1 VSSRFDGLLAGPAAS
16 VTEAGAAPA
25 TSSSGPGAGP
35 ASPAAGGGHARLG
48 ELDLLRFL
56 AALAVVVFHYMAASK
71 SLWGVQP
78 TRIFPSVAPLSV
90 LGILGVE
97 LFFVISGFVILMS
110 VMGRTAGE
118 FAVSRVTRLFPAYWF
133 SVLAIFL
140 LYTLTDV
147 QGFRPNLSP
156 TDYVV
161 NLTMLQQGLGVG
173 HASGVYWSLW
183 VELRFYVMMAV
194 FALIGITVRRVLIFM
209 AAWLMAA
216 AYVGNLDAP
225 ALEMIL
231 LPHHA
236 PYFVAG
242 MGFYLIYRYG
252 SSLITWA
259 LVAGAYVFALR
270 EATERVA
277 GRVKMVGAK
286 DFPAPEWAVMLAV
299 TVIFGVVAL
308 VALHRLGWL
317 RWRGLVTL
325 GALTYPLYLLH
336 QTVSAVLIPA
346 FEERINAWLVVG
358 MTVGVSLILSYLVW
372 RFIEKPAQRLL
383 KPRLTASL
391 LALRDLSAKVSESPP
406 KQDQTPQRG
415 YIHTVSVPELIG
427 RDGRGTV

>member
-1 VSSRFDGLLAGPAAS
+1 MRGRPIAVSRIDRLFAGRAEPSAAGASGAAGPAAR
-16 VTEAGAAPA
+16 G
-25 TSSSGPGAGP
+25 SGR
-35 ASPAAGGGHARLG
+35 ARLE

-118 FAVSRVTRLFPAYWF
+118 FAISRFTRLFPAYWF

-183 VELRFYVMMAV
+183 VELRFYVIMAV

-209 AAWLMAA
+209 AFWLVAA
-216 AYVGNLDAP
+216 AYVGNHDAP
-225 ALEMIL
+225 VLETL
-231 LPHHA
+231 LIPHHA

-242 MGFYLIYRYG
+242 MGFYLIHRFG
-252 SSLITWA
+252 SSFITWA
-259 LVAGAYVFALR
+259 LVAGAYAFALR

-286 DFPAPEWAVMLAV
+286 DFPAPEWAVMIAITL
-299 TVIFGVVAL
+299 IFAAVAL
-308 VALHRLGWL
+308 VALGGLRWL

-346 FEERINAWLVVG
+346 LEERMNAWLVVG
-358 MTVGVSLILSYLVW
+358 ITVGVSLVLSYGVW

-391 LALRDLSAKVSESPP
+391 QGLRELSAKVSESPL
-406 KQDQTPQRG
+406 KKDQTPQKG
-415 YIHTVSVPELIG
+415 YIHTVSVPELVG
-427 RDGRGTV
+427 REGRGTV

>member
-1 VSSRFDGLLAGPAAS
+1 MSLRFDRFFAGR
-16 VTEAGAAPA
+16 
-25 TSSSGPGAGP
+25 
-35 ASPAAGGGHARLG
+35 AAGDGGSGNGTASANGTHARLG
-48 ELDLLRFL
+48 ELDLLRFV
-56 AALAVVVFHYMAASK
+56 AALAVVAFHYMAASK

-78 TRIFPSVAPLSV
+78 TRIFPSVAPLTT

-97 LFFVISGFVILMS
+97 LFFIISGFVILMS

-140 LYTLTDV
+140 LYALTDV

-161 NLTMLQQGLGVG
+161 NLTMVQQGLGVG

-183 VELRFYVMMAV
+183 VELRFYVIMAV

-209 AAWLMAA
+209 AAWLVAA
-216 AYVGNLDAP
+216 AYVGNADVPL
-225 ALEMIL
+225 LEMIVI
-231 LPHHA
+231 PHHA

-242 MGFYLIYRYG
+242 MAFYLIYRYG
-252 SSLITWA
+252 SSLIPWA
-259 LVAGAYVFALR
+259 LAGAAYVFALR

-277 GRVKMVGAK
+277 GRVKLVGAK
-286 DFPAPEWAVMLAV
+286 DFPAPEWAVMIAV
-299 TVIFGVVAL
+299 TVMFLLVGL
-308 VALHRLGWL
+308 VAVHALRWL
-317 RWRGLVTL
+317 RWRGLVVL

-346 FEERINAWLVVG
+346 FEESLNAWLLVAI
-358 MTVGVSLILSYLVW
+358 TLGVSLALSHLVW
-372 RFIEKPAQRLL
+372 RFVEKPAQRFL
-383 KPRLTASL
+383 KPRLAASL
-391 LALRDLSAKVSESPP
+391 RAARDLSAKVSEPP
-406 KQDQTPQRG
+406 AKPGQMPQRG
-415 YIHTVSVPELIG
+415 YIHTVSVPELLG